1 MIRALPFVALAV
13 LILCVGVLV
22 SASRRNEAEW
32 SATVNAIVVPWAV
45 QTFETEDVRLLRC
58 VPWTGTGGTYRC
70 TLSLGPVRPR
80 QIVTVECNGEIAMC
94 VVRPMCEK

>member
-58 VPWTGTGGTYRC
+58 VPWTVGTYRC

-80 QIVTVECNGEIAMC
+80 QIVTVECDGKVAAC
-94 VVRPMCEK
+94 VARRICEK